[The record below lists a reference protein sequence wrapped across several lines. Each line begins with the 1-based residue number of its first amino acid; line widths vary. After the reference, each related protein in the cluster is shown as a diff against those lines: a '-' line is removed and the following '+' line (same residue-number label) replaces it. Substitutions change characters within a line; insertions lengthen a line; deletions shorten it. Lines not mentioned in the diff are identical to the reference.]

1 MSLKGNFG
9 TFYIATILQLLG
21 DDQKTGILYVRKG
34 NKEIQVFLQKG
45 IIIYAKGSHTKYQL
59 GRLFRTN
66 GHITEEQLAEC
77 LEINRKNNQA
87 IGKILVEK
95 GYISMEMLKN
105 AIAKQAE
112 NLIFD
117 LFLWE
122 NGEFEYKDANIDLKG
137 LKIVQINTMQIL
149 LEATRRIDE
158 MALLKKL
165 IPENRMVFRVTEKE
179 TSDEKAVQ
187 LDERE
192 KRLLAKVD
200 GLRTVKQII
209 EDSGYDIFSTYK
221 ILNSLILAGR
231 IEKSDD
237 PPHPVLA
244 EKALQEIKN
253 LDPKRLRKEM
263 DQLGF
268 PRSSIIRMVFS
279 RVQRDALT
287 AQELLT
293 SVLRESVKI
302 TSPEDI
308 RLLQDLKTGNR
319 MPFLQN
325 TIVLLWDHI
334 STRPS

>member
-1 MSLKGNFG
+1 
-9 TFYIATILQLLG
+9 
-21 DDQKTGILYVRKG
+21 
-34 NKEIQVFLQKG
+34 
-45 IIIYAKGSHTKYQL
+45 
-59 GRLFRTN
+59 
-66 GHITEEQLAEC
+66 
-77 LEINRKNNQA
+77 
-87 IGKILVEK
+87 
-95 GYISMEMLKN
+95 MEMLKD

-122 NGEFEYKDANIDLKG
+122 NGQFEYKDANIDLKG
-137 LKIVQINTMQIL
+137 LKLVQINTMQIL

-165 IPENRMVFRVTEKE
+165 IPDNQMLFKQIEKGP
-179 TSDEKAVQ
+179 SGEKAVQ
-187 LDERE
+187 LDENE
-192 KRLLAKVD
+192 KKLLQKVD
-200 GLRTVKQII
+200 GLRSVKQII

-231 IEKSDD
+231 IEKRDD
-237 PPHPVLA
+237 PPPIVLA

-253 LDPKRLRKEM
+253 LDPKNLRKEM

-279 RVQRDALT
+279 RVQRDAFT
-287 AQELLT
+287 EQELMA

-308 RLLQDLKTGNR
+308 QLLKDLKTDNR
-319 MPFLQN
+319 LPLLQN
-325 TIVLLWDHI
+325 TIALLWGHV
-334 STRPS
+334 SARPS